1 VCIGKIECQC
11 HQSASVLAL
20 ATLGN
25 EAQITSIPISSKAT
39 GIRGFSYWPNHFV
52 ETWLYKQ
59 EEDPTSVTLPKVAVV
74 SATVAVTGVF
84 AQKLQM

>member
-1 VCIGKIECQC
+1 MCIGKIECQC
-11 HQSASVLAL
+11 HQTASVLAL

-25 EAQITSIPISSKAT
+25 EAQITSIPMSSKAT
-39 GIRGFSYWPNHFV
+39 GIGLSYWPNHFV

-59 EEDPTSVTLPKVAVV
+59 EEDPISVTLSMVAVV